1 MKPSSKLLKRSL
13 VGRALLVIG
22 GLVAGLLLL
31 EIGVRI
37 GFGDRVENVYEIPF
51 DFLTD
56 PDVEGVPYV
65 YRPDIKEF
73 TNNLGLR
80 MSHDVPVRKPAGSLR
95 LLLLA
100 DSAGESIDA
109 GAGTGDLFPCLLE
122 DLLEERLGRT
132 VEVLNLA
139 VPELS
144 FEQERLLLMARRE
157 AWDVDAAVF
166 AFNYNDPVET
176 NVRDRLNIP
185 VGSWFKLA
193 DAVLLVQYEL
203 RQRHRDWYVPGSAVY
218 RELEASFAALGQT
231 AQRFPVFLA
240 PLPLNFP
247 PERPQP
253 HIAPVTELCRQNGIP
268 VLDIYRSVKEDLP
281 GFMMPDAREDWNHYN
296 ARGHAAI
303 AAALAEELEPCLRTL
318 KAPQ

>member
-1 MKPSSKLLKRSL
+1 MGRLSTLLKRPL
-13 VGRALLVIG
+13 VGRGLLVLG
-22 GLVAGLLLL
+22 GLAVGLLLL
-31 EIGVRI
+31 EIGVRV

-51 DFLTD
+51 ELLAD
-56 PDVEGVPYV
+56 PDVPGVPYV
-65 YRPDIKEF
+65 YRADVEGF

-80 MSHDVPVRKPAGSLR
+80 MPHDVPLQKPAGSLR

-109 GAGTGDLFPCLLE
+109 GAGTEDLFPCLLE
-122 DLLEERLGRT
+122 GLLEERLGRE

-139 VPELS
+139 VPGLS
-144 FEQERLLLMARRE
+144 FEQERLLLEARRE
-157 AWDVDAAVF
+157 AWDVDVAVF

-185 VGSWFKLA
+185 VQSWFRLA

-203 RQRHRDWYVPGSAVY
+203 RQRHKDWYSPGSKVHQD
-218 RELEASFAALGQT
+218 LEASFAALGQT

-253 HIAPVTELCRQNGIP
+253 HIAQVTELCRQNGIP
-268 VLDIYRSVKEDLP
+268 VLDIFGTVKEDLP

-296 ARGHAAI
+296 ATGHAAI
-303 AAALAEELEPCLRTL
+303 AAVLAEGLEPYLRKL
-318 KAPQ
+318 MAP